1 MSCPTSTV
9 PGLDESSKIKDP
21 ALAVKINALIK
32 DRQTQVRAGVI
43 TEQEKR
49 MAFPNDLNKI
59 APGRKTKQT
68 HTNFTKLEAEVR
80 NTPIAYNEGI
90 GPTTRKGDLKTERLI
105 KTLRDQEVMGVIT
118 KEERRQALVDEV
130 NRNNDSFQSYLN
142 QPKGLMGYG

>member
-9 PGLDESSKIKDP
+9 RGLDESGKLKDP
-21 ALAVKINALIK
+21 ALAAKINALIK
-32 DRQTQVRAGVI
+32 DRQMQVKAGVI
-43 TEQEKR
+43 SEQEKR
-49 MAFPNDLNKI
+49 MSFPNDLNKI
-59 APGRKTKQT
+59 APCRKTKQT

-90 GPTTRKGDLKTERLI
+90 GPSTRKGDLKTERLI

-118 KEERRQALVDEV
+118 KEERRQALIDEV

>member
-9 PGLDESSKIKDP
+9 PGLDESSKIKNP
-21 ALAVKINALIK
+21 ALAAKINALIK
-32 DRQTQVRAGVI
+32 DRQTQVKAGVI

-49 MAFPNDLNKI
+49 MSFPNDLNKI

-90 GPTTRKGDLKTERLI
+90 GPSTRKGDLKTERLI
-105 KTLRDQEVMGVIT
+105 KTLKDQEVMGVIT
-118 KEERRQALVDEV
+118 KEERRQALIDEV

>member
-9 PGLDESSKIKDP
+9 PGLDESSKIKNP
-21 ALAVKINALIK
+21 ALAAKINALIK
-32 DRQTQVRAGVI
+32 DRQTQVKAGVI

-49 MAFPNDLNKI
+49 MSFPNDLNKI

-90 GPTTRKGDLKTERLI
+90 GPSTRKGDLKTERLI

-118 KEERRQALVDEV
+118 KEERRQALIDEV

>member
-9 PGLDESSKIKDP
+9 PGLDESGKIKDP
-21 ALAVKINALIK
+21 ALAAKINALIK
-32 DRQTQVRAGVI
+32 DRQMQVKAGVI
-43 TEQEKR
+43 SEQEKR
-49 MAFPNDLNKI
+49 MSFPNDLNKI

-90 GPTTRKGDLKTERLI
+90 GPSTRKGDLKTERLI

-118 KEERRQALVDEV
+118 KEERRQALIDEV

>member
-21 ALAVKINALIK
+21 ALAAKINALIK
-32 DRQTQVRAGVI
+32 DRQMQVKAGVI
-43 TEQEKR
+43 SEQEKR
-49 MAFPNDLNKI
+49 MSFPNDLNKI

-90 GPTTRKGDLKTERLI
+90 GPSTRKGDLKTERLI

-118 KEERRQALVDEV
+118 KEERRQALIDEV